1 MFCFSGVK
9 LIHLSNLPLNC
20 QFQAKLQEE
29 GKFIV
34 TLRENVKKEEAA
46 NFHLLE
52 NINAGKMIWI
62 FLAS

>member
-1 MFCFSGVK
+1 M
-9 LIHLSNLPLNC
+9 IHLSNLPLNC